1 MTYPHTMTVTPVTLA
16 GQHVLLEPMRIEHL
30 GELAAV
36 GLDPAVWRW
45 MPMRVETRAD
55 LQRWMEQALD
65 QAAQGRALPWVT
77 RCKADG
83 RIVGATRFMDI
94 DPRNRGLEIGGTW
107 LAPGWQRTGINVEA
121 KYLQLQHAFEGLDTI
136 RVAFKTHHENLKS
149 QTAIAGLG
157 AKREGVFRNHVIMPD
172 GSYRHSIWYS
182 ITAEDWREVK
192 AGLEKRMARAGNR
205 GVATRCYVVRTD

>member
-1 MTYPHTMTVTPVTLA
+1 MTYPHTVTLA

-45 MPMRVETRAD
+45 MPMQVETPAH

-65 QAAQGRALPWVT
+65 QATQGRALPWVT
-77 RCKADG
+77 RCRADG

-94 DPRNRGLEIGGTW
+94 DVRNRGLEIGGTW

-121 KYLQLQHAFEGLDTI
+121 KYLQLHHAFEDLDAI
-136 RVAFKTHHENLKS
+136 RVAFKTHHENLQS
-149 QTAIAGLG
+149 QAAIAGLG

-182 ITAEDWREVK
+182 ITAEDWPEVK
-192 AGLEKRMARAGNR
+192 EGLEKRMAKAGNS
-205 GVATRCYVVRTD
+205 GVATGSDLVRID